1 MIMNKSNEE
10 KDRKLPMLGQITTS
24 EQHFNSLRTI
34 IKGAKPNHI
43 APDGSEIRTLL
54 QFPSGGLA
62 HCTLPPGA
70 TTQAVKHC
78 SVLEI
83 WYVIAGVGEIWRKLE
98 DAETFTPLI
107 PGTSI
112 NIPVGTYFQFRN
124 TGAVPLEILLS
135 TMPAWPGPEEA
146 IVVENMW

>member
-1 MIMNKSNEE
+1 
-10 KDRKLPMLGQITTS
+10 MLGQITTS

-34 IKGAKPNHI
+34 IKEPKPNHI

-70 TTQAVKHC
+70 TTQAVRHL
-78 SVLEI
+78 SVVEV
-83 WYVIAGVGEIWRKLE
+83 WYVIAGEGEIWRKLE
-98 DAETFTPLI
+98 DKETFTPLI

-112 NIPVGTYFQFRN
+112 NIPVGTHFQFRN
-124 TGAVPLEILLS
+124 TGDAPLEILLS
-135 TMPAWPGPEEA
+135 TMPAWPGSEEA
-146 IVVENMW
+146 VVVENHWQIQSEKLYDVKLND

>member
-1 MIMNKSNEE
+1 MNILE
-10 KDRKLPMLGQITTS
+10 
-24 EQHFNSLRTI
+24 
-34 IKGAKPNHI
+34 AKNKELEPNHI

-83 WYVIAGVGEIWRKLE
+83 WYVIAGVGEIWRKLDE
-98 DAETFTPLI
+98 AETFTPLI

-112 NIPVGTYFQFRN
+112 NIPVGTLFQFRN
-124 TGAVPLEILLS
+124 TGDVPLEILLS

-146 IVVENMW
+146 VVVENYWPIN